1 MAINTTMKVEIGT
14 LTAPTDFTSRTL
26 GLSVD
31 QQVDVN
37 VIGRGTCR
45 ITLLNKDGALTPN
58 GGGTYSSTDWF
69 AQGVFVSAITDTG
82 GATTTTAVF
91 HGIVVDFDLV
101 DDGVYSTVTITAVD
115 GLTVGGKS
123 VSYPLPGA
131 AFTYES
137 FLDNGLDVTFFGNLF
152 LPLLGVSVSPAAGYF
167 ATNLAGF
174 EGFAFLE
181 NDVAQTFATYADVWQ
196 TAFIPSVN
204 DTLWATTIRASGTP
218 VPINALY
225 DVVSIPV
232 TNTRSVLYR
241 TDFVF
246 NPSGSVSGTDLPFKV
261 DNFQQAFNNDTLITE
276 ATIKGN
282 YSGAT
287 SVTSTAATVNTYGS
301 RTVAFTNTLVLDST
315 AASEMATKL
324 TNRYS
329 TSRFT
334 PVSLSLSASL
344 VKAKCDDAAKTRWE
358 TLLDITNGI
367 WQKAT
372 ITWAGSGAA
381 TQTADCV
388 IKGRRIDATPQDVTV
403 TLTLGNWIDN
413 HGFILDTD
421 TLDTDRLG

>member
-1 MAINTTMKVEIGT
+1 MAINTAMKVEIGT
-14 LTAPTDFTSRTL
+14 VAAPTDFTSRTL

-82 GATTTTAVF
+82 GASATTAVF

-123 VSYPLPGA
+123 IPPTLTA
-131 AFTYES
+131 I
-137 FLDNGLDVTFFGNLF
+137 
-152 LPLLGVSVSPAAGYF
+152 SPAASYLSIIQLAFNAGYG
-167 ATNLAGF
+167 TLSLPRLGKDD
-174 EGFAFLE
+174 AFLRLDNLTTDQIFTPVTSATAKTFSSYADLWQTTVIPTG
-181 NDVAQTFATYADVWQ
+181 NDVV
-196 TAFIPSVN
+196 
-204 DTLWATTIRASGTP
+204 WATVIDEGLDDIAY
-218 VPINALY
+218 VCV
-225 DVVSIPV
+225 DIPFA
-232 TNTRSVLYR
+232 NTRDTAYR

-246 NPSGSVSGTDLPFKV
+246 DPSGSISGTDLPFKA
-261 DNFQQAFNNDTLITE
+261 DNFQQAFNNDTLITN
-276 ATIKGN
+276 ATIQGN

-287 SVTSTAATVNTYGS
+287 SVTSTAATVNTYGA
-301 RTVAFTNTLVLDST
+301 RTVAFTDTLVVDST
-315 AASEMATKL
+315 AASDMATKL

-358 TLLDITNGI
+358 TLLSITDGI

-372 ITWAGSGAA
+372 VTWAGSGAA

-388 IKGRRIDATPQDVTV
+388 IKGRRIDATPQDVTI

-413 HGFILDTD
+413 HGFILDID
-421 TLDTDRLG
+421 ELNTDRLG

>member
-1 MAINTTMKVEIGT
+1 
-14 LTAPTDFTSRTL
+14 
-26 GLSVD
+26 
-31 QQVDVN
+31 VN

-45 ITLLNKDGALTPN
+45 ITLLNKDGALTPD

-115 GLTVGGKS
+115 WVTIGGKTTPPT
-123 VSYPLPGA
+123 VPTFDPGGSYAGLVTLAFQADFGA
-131 AFTYES
+131 V
-137 FLDNGLDVTFFGNLF
+137 L
-152 LPLLGVSVSPAAGYF
+152 LPLLGEFSTATQKLALNSQSPAIANSSTQTFSTF
-167 ATNLAGF
+167 ADLWQVFIVPTA
-174 EGFAFLE
+174 
-181 NDVAQTFATYADVWQ
+181 NDV
-196 TAFIPSVN
+196 
-204 DTLWATTIRASGTP
+204 LWATTIRENGPAT
-218 VPINALY
+218 Y
-225 DVVSIPV
+225 DFSHIPV
-232 TNTRSVLYR
+232 TNTRDTAYR

-246 NPSGSVSGTDLPFKV
+246 DPSGSVSGTDLPFKA
-261 DNFQQAFNNDTLITE
+261 DNFQQAFNNDTLIT
-276 ATIKGN
+276 AAIIQGN

-301 RTVAFTNTLVLDST
+301 RTVAFTNTCVNDST
-315 AASEMATKL
+315 AASNMATLL

-344 VKAKCDDAAKTRWE
+344 VKATCDDAAKTRWE
-358 TLLDITNGI
+358 TLLSITNGI

-413 HGFILDTD
+413 HGFILNTD
-421 TLDTDRLG
+421 TLNTDRLG